1 MRIYQP
7 LAAVVLFALTC
18 TAALADADPTVH
30 GPPTVSESK
39 FVNAIQADLGKRFPT
54 AADAERAGYVRYTN
68 EDDTG
73 AISYANQHWQS
84 ADIKH
89 PSQLWYDKHGKL
101 LGADFSELKT
111 SDARPRKWGIDPG
124 RWTEFDA
131 HVHYVVVDPAT
142 KKHTYD
148 QYVMLDKWK
157 AAGGDPVHPSATT
170 LVAMKRVPAAGD
182 VPTIFLFP
190 TIWDLIVWVK
200 PNPSGAFADKNP
212 NVKP

>member
-1 MRIYQP
+1 MRFRCS
-7 LAAVVLFALTC
+7 LASVVLVALTC
-18 TAALADADPTVH
+18 TAALADSGPAVS
-30 GPPTVSESK
+30 GPPTISESK
-39 FVNAIQADLGKRFPT
+39 FLNAIQADLGKRFPT
-54 AADAERAGYVRYTN
+54 AADAERAGYIRYTN

-73 AISYANQHWQS
+73 AISYANLHWQS
-84 ADIKH
+84 ADPKH
-89 PSQLWYDKHGKL
+89 PSQLWYDKHGAL

-111 SDARPRKWGIDPG
+111 AARPHKWGVDPR
-124 RWTEFDA
+124 RWAEFDA
-131 HVHYVVVDPAT
+131 HIHYVVLDPAT

-157 AAGGDPVHPSATT
+157 AAGGDPAHPSATT
-170 LVAMKRVPAAGD
+170 LVAMKRVPAAAD

-190 TIWDLIVWVK
+190 NIWDLIVWVK

>member
-1 MRIYQP
+1 MRFQQSMAT
-7 LAAVVLFALTC
+7 LVLFALTA
-18 TAALADADPTVH
+18 TAALADAGPTVH
-30 GPPTVSESK
+30 GPPTLSESK
-39 FVNAIQADLGKRFPT
+39 FLTAIQADLGKRFPT
-54 AADAERAGYVRYTN
+54 AAAAERAGYVRYTN

-73 AISYANQHWQS
+73 AISYANLQWQS
-84 ADIKH
+84 ADPKH
-89 PSQLWYDKHGKL
+89 PSQLWYDKHGAL

-111 SDARPRKWGIDPG
+111 SDARPNKWGIAPG

-131 HVHYVVVDPAT
+131 HIHYVVVNPAT

-157 AAGGDPVHPSATT
+157 AAGGDPVHPAAAT
-170 LVAMKRVPAAGD
+170 LVAMKRVPAAAH
-182 VPTIFLFP
+182 VSTIFLFP

-200 PNPSGAFADKNP
+200 PNPAGAFADKNP